1 VSEGH
6 LIRVLKLI
14 AEIFSCEHSVHSKR
28 YIPPFIPALSA
39 DDPEDTQ
46 NFDEAFLKMDL
57 GFVDPS
63 DFEEAEVKAK
73 RDGKEPDQPFD
84 EEGRDVFE
92 GYSFHGSPLY
102 EESGEEEDQDS
113 ISAEEP
119 IDEAEEGDD
128 KQTEPE
134 TTGDTAVTAGTSG
147 HEQLASTESANTS
160 TSIPGSNSSEDDP
173 DAYETGVTSA
183 SGTDDG
189 LSRHT
194 KDTSHIRAH
203 SNTLS
208 SLEEVDPQ
216 TGSVAAPAPSDPAT
230 AVSTQPIQ
238 SLPARLHLDA
248 PKNSVDMP
256 RRSMEKK
263 DQPAAPR
270 KSEEVEDWDLLE
282 AMEETEQAVNGQ
294 PKRRRV
300 MAGPTLFARGF
311 VDKYKLQIR
320 PVTRAPTPSRS
331 YKSSKN
337 GISSPSDERGLSPSP
352 SAAGMSQISLTDSPD
367 SAKPRRLKAPKLLRA
382 STEWMSNSLPT
393 SPSPRFRLNRN
404 KRSLVPI
411 ALNKGSTKTEPGT
424 RADTPM
430 STTSSSTTLPIEAA
444 GAPLAPLTRHSTR
457 RVDADAGSG
466 LENEDPNGDTSSFHS
481 TASKSQGAAA
491 ALLA

>member
-1 VSEGH
+1 MEKWNQ
-6 LIRVLKLI
+6 I
-14 AEIFSCEHSVHSKR
+14 
-28 YIPPFIPALSA
+28 
-39 DDPEDTQ
+39 
-46 NFDEAFLKMDL
+46 
-57 GFVDPS
+57 
-63 DFEEAEVKAK
+63 
-73 RDGKEPDQPFD
+73 
-84 EEGRDVFE
+84 
-92 GYSFHGSPLY
+92 
-102 EESGEEEDQDS
+102 
-113 ISAEEP
+113 
-119 IDEAEEGDD
+119 
-128 KQTEPE
+128 
-134 TTGDTAVTAGTSG
+134 TGDTAATEGTSG
-147 HEQLASTESANTS
+147 HEHVASTESANTS
-160 TSIPGSNSSEDDP
+160 TSTPGSNSSEDDP

-203 SNTLS
+203 SNALS
-208 SLEEVDPQ
+208 SLEEVESP
-216 TGSVAAPAPSDPAT
+216 TGSVETPAPSIPQAAPAAQPAH
-230 AVSTQPIQ
+230 

-256 RRSMEKK
+256 RRSMEKEE
-263 DQPAAPR
+263 QLAAPLGA
-270 KSEEVEDWDLLE
+270 EEAEDWDLLE

-294 PKRRRV
+294 PRRRRV

-337 GISSPSDERGLSPSP
+337 GVGSPTAERGLSPSP
-352 SAAGMSQISLTDSPD
+352 SAAGMSQISLMDSPD
-367 SAKPRRLKAPKLLRA
+367 STKPRRLKAPKLLRA

-411 ALNKGSTKTEPGT
+411 GLGKGSTKTEPGT

-430 STTSSSTTLPIEAA
+430 STASSSTTLPIEAA

-466 LENEDPNGDTSSFHS
+466 VENEDSIGDTSSFHS
-481 TASKSQGAAA
+481 IASKSPNKAA

>member
-1 VSEGH
+1 
-6 LIRVLKLI
+6 
-14 AEIFSCEHSVHSKR
+14 
-28 YIPPFIPALSA
+28 
-39 DDPEDTQ
+39 
-46 NFDEAFLKMDL
+46 MDL

-63 DFEEAEVKAK
+63 DFEEAEVKSK

-84 EEGRDVFE
+84 EQGRDVFE
-92 GYSFHGSPLY
+92 GYSFHGSPLF
-102 EESGEEEDQDS
+102 EESDEEDEGS
-113 ISAEEP
+113 ILAEEP
-119 IDEAEEGDD
+119 SPEERDDE
-128 KQTEPE
+128 QVEPE
-134 TTGDTAVTAGTSG
+134 NPGDTAVTAGTTG
-147 HEQLASTESANTS
+147 HEQLASTESADTS
-160 TSIPGSNSSEDDP
+160 TSDPGSNSSVDDP

-194 KDTSHIRAH
+194 KDTSHVRAH
-203 SNTLS
+203 SNALS
-208 SLEEVDPQ
+208 SLEEVESQ
-216 TGSVAAPAPSDPAT
+216 TGSVASPLQSDPPPASS
-230 AVSTQPIQ
+230 VQPAQ
-238 SLPARLHLDA
+238 SLPARIHLDA

-256 RRSMEKK
+256 RRSMEKEE
-263 DQPAAPR
+263 QPAAR

-282 AMEETEQAVNGQ
+282 AMEENEQAVNGQ

-311 VDKYKLQIR
+311 VDKYKLQIK
-320 PVTRAPTPSRS
+320 PITRAPTPSRS
-331 YKSSKN
+331 YKSSRN
-337 GISSPSDERGLSPSP
+337 GISSPSGERGLSPSP

-424 RADTPM
+424 RADTPI
-430 STTSSSTTLPIEAA
+430 STSSSTTLPIEAA

-457 RVDADAGSG
+457 RVDADAGIG

-481 TASKSQGAAA
+481 TSSHQQGKPA